1 MNTLK
6 KIFKWLKALGRPSED
21 ISEDSSKG
29 EKKTIHEGAFDLEAD
44 KYYKVKGDY
53 LLYVG
58 KDMMFLTN
66 SRIGGMMIVP
76 FYNEDD
82 AEMQGEYNGDGTRDD
97 AEVDMDLFFEDFQHE
112 EGEEKGM
119 SSRPSSIFT
128 VTLEDFEGK
137 VQYYSLDT
145 LTEVLL
151 AAEEEEKYSYAAI
164 LRDEIN
170 NRKENG

>member
-1 MNTLK
+1 MNILK
-6 KIFKWLKALGRPSED
+6 KVFNRLMELCRPSKEV
-21 ISEDSSKG
+21 SEDVVQD

-82 AEMQGEYNGDGTRDD
+82 ADMQGQYNGDGTIDD

-112 EGEEKGM
+112 EGEERGM

-145 LTEVLL
+145 LKEVLL

-170 NRKENG
+170 HRKENG

>member
-1 MNTLK
+1 MNMFK
-6 KIFKWLKALGRPSED
+6 KVFNWLRELCIPSKEVSED
-21 ISEDSSKG
+21 VVQD

-82 AEMQGEYNGDGTRDD
+82 ADMQGQYNGDGTIDD

-112 EGEEKGM
+112 EGEERGM

-145 LTEVLL
+145 LKEVLL

-170 NRKENG
+170 HRKENG